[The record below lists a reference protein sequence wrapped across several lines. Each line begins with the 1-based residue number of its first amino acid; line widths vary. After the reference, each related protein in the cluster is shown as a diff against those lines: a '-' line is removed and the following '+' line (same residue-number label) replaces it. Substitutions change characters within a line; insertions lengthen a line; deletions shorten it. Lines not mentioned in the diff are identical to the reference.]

1 MQIDKSLY
9 IDKID
14 DLSEK
19 WAYKKIFYATII
31 TYTFVF
37 IIFSFT
43 FTGCVQK
50 EVVTKYKYI
59 EKPTPAL
66 QTVNIN
72 ELNLSK
78 NVRFL
83 NFLEYNT
90 LISLMK
96 SSKVF
101 VLPSTREGF
110 GIIALEANAC
120 GLPVVTVR
128 HRRNAVTELVKKG
141 CGLLCEL
148 NAKDLAEKI
157 TIAIEKRKRIKRMC
171 IERARQYD
179 WNRIVKLIVDVYE
192 GKCYPPDKG

>member
-37 IIFSFT
+37 IISSFT

-78 NVRFL
+78 NK
-83 NFLEYNT
+83 
-90 LISLMK
+90 SLDLHIK
-96 SSKVF
+96 
-101 VLPSTREGF
+101 
-110 GIIALEANAC
+110 
-120 GLPVVTVR
+120 
-128 HRRNAVTELVKKG
+128 VKKVK
-141 CGLLCEL
+141 
-148 NAKDLAEKI
+148 NEK
-157 TIAIEKRKRIKRMC
+157 ESR
-171 IERARQYD
+171 
-179 WNRIVKLIVDVYE
+179 
-192 GKCYPPDKG
+192 